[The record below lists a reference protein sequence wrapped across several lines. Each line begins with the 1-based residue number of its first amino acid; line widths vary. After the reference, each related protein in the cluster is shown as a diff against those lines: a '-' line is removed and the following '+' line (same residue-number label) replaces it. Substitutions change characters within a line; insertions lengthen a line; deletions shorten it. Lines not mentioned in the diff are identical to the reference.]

1 MTTNSTITPEL
12 LDQLL
17 ANYERPEDLT
27 GEDGLFK
34 QLKKALIERA
44 LGAELTEHLGYEKGD
59 LAGRGKGN
67 SRNGTSSKTILTENG
82 EIAIAIPR
90 DRAGSFEPQLIA
102 KGQTRFDGFDDKIVS
117 LYARGMTVR
126 EIQGHL
132 SELYGTEV
140 SPDLISRVTDAVL
153 DEVREWQTRPL
164 DPVYPVVFFDAL
176 RVKIRDEGLVKNKAV
191 YVALALNP
199 DGEKDVLGLWIEQT
213 EGAKFWLKVVNELKA
228 RGVNDILIAVVD
240 GLKGFP
246 EAITSVFPQ
255 TVVQTCIVHLIR
267 NSLAFVS
274 WKDRKAILPA
284 IKAIYRAESA
294 DAALLRLAEFEA
306 EWGKRYPA
314 IGQIWRNAWE
324 HVVPFFAF
332 APGIRKMIYTT
343 DEMDKR
349 FLHGRDAHCGD
360 RRKSILL
367 FGRAGGPFFRPG
379 HRSRSRC
386 AQGRSRLAAFAAT
399 ARLGLDRPE
408 HGGTLAWNG
417 TAFLARTC
425 RQPRLWLWGA
435 GDLVAKR
442 DASAASI
449 TGPPILSCRAEAPAR
464 RFLAA
469 AVSIATR
476 IV

>member
-1 MTTNSTITPEL
+1 MTTITTEL

-17 ANYERPEDLT
+17 ANYEKPEDLT
-27 GEDGLFK
+27 GDDGLFK

-59 LAGRGKGN
+59 PAGRGSGN
-67 SRNGTSSKTILTENG
+67 SRNGASAKTLLTEEG
-82 EIAIAIPR
+82 EVGIAVPR

-102 KGQTRFDGFDDKIVS
+102 KGQTHFTGFDDKILS

-132 SELYGTEV
+132 AELYATDV
-140 SPDLISRVTDAVL
+140 SPDLISRVTDAAL
-153 DEVREWQTRPL
+153 DEVREWQNRPR
-164 DPVYPVVFFDAL
+164 DPVYAVVFFDAL

-199 DGEKDVLGLWIEQT
+199 DGEKDVLGLWIEQS
-213 EGAKFWLKVVNELKA
+213 EGAKFWLKVINELKV

-274 WKDRKAILPA
+274 WKNRKAIMPDL
-284 IKAIYRAESA
+284 KAIYRAENEA
-294 DAALLRLAEFEA
+294 MAQRQLEAFEA
-306 EWGKRYPA
+306 KWGARYPA

-343 DEMDKR
+343 NAVEA
-349 FLHGRDAHCGD
+349 L
-360 RRKSILL
+360 
-367 FGRAGGPFFRPG
+367 
-379 HRSRSRC
+379 HRSLRKIIKTRGSFPTDE
-386 AQGRSRLAAFAAT
+386 AALKLLYLAIRNA
-399 ARLGLDRPE
+399 
-408 HGGTLAWNG
+408 
-417 TAFLARTC
+417 
-425 RQPRLWLWGA
+425 
-435 GDLVAKR
+435 
-442 DASAASI
+442 
-449 TGPPILSCRAEAPAR
+449 
-464 RFLAA
+464 
-469 AVSIATR
+469 
-476 IV
+476 

>member
-1 MTTNSTITPEL
+1 MTATTITPEL

-17 ANYERPEDLT
+17 ANYEKPEDLT
-27 GEDGLFK
+27 GENGLFK
-34 QLKKALIERA
+34 QLKKGLIERA

-59 LAGRGKGN
+59 PAGRGSGN
-67 SRNGTSSKTILTENG
+67 SRNGTSSKTILTEDG
-82 EIAIAIPR
+82 EIEITVPR

-102 KGQTRFDGFDDKIVS
+102 KGQTRFDGFDDKILS

-132 SELYGTEV
+132 AELYGAEV

-153 DEVREWQTRPL
+153 EEVREWQSRPL
-164 DPVYPVVFFDAL
+164 DAVYPIVFFDAL

-191 YVALALNP
+191 YVALAYNG

-213 EGAKFWLKVVNELKA
+213 EGAKFWLRVINELKA

-246 EAITSVFPQ
+246 EAITSVYPQ
-255 TVVQTCIVHLIR
+255 TLVQTCIVHLIR

-274 WKDRKAILPA
+274 WKDRKAILPS

-343 DEMDKR
+343 NAVEA
-349 FLHGRDAHCGD
+349 L
-360 RRKSILL
+360 
-367 FGRAGGPFFRPG
+367 
-379 HRSRSRC
+379 HRSLRKIIKTRGSFPTDE
-386 AQGRSRLAAFAAT
+386 AALKLLYLAIRNAGVHWRRPVEWTTAMGQFAIHFGARFPGT
-399 ARLGLDRPE
+399 AR
-408 HGGTLAWNG
+408 
-417 TAFLARTC
+417 
-425 RQPRLWLWGA
+425 
-435 GDLVAKR
+435 
-442 DASAASI
+442 S
-449 TGPPILSCRAEAPAR
+449 
-464 RFLAA
+464 
-469 AVSIATR
+469 
-476 IV
+476 